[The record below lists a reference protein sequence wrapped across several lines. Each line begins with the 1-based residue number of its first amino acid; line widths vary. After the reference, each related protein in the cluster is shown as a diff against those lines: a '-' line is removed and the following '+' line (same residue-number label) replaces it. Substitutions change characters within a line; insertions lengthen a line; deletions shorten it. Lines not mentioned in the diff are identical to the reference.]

1 LTRETSLR
9 LISRYRE
16 TMPFKPVDHPK
27 CPKCKKSVY
36 AAEEKIGAGQKW
48 HKMCFK
54 CGMCN
59 KLLDSNNVAEHEG
72 EVYCKVCHARKYGP
86 KGYGFGGGAGCLSMD
101 TGAHLGLGAEEQV
114 PQGF

>member
-1 LTRETSLR
+1 
-9 LISRYRE
+9 
-16 TMPFKPVDHPK
+16 MPFKPVEHPK

-36 AAEEKIGAGQKW
+36 AAEEKVAAGQKW

-59 KLLDSNNVAEHEG
+59 KLLDSTNAAEHEG
-72 EVYCKVCHARKYGP
+72 EVFCKVCHARKFGP

-101 TGAHLGLGAEEQV
+101 TGAHLGLTDQPAGQE
-114 PQGF
+114 